1 MQYPIAELAEQ
12 VFDYS
17 KFVTKRYETTNIDRE
32 LSWVDFNQRV
42 LEEAQ
47 DETNPLYERL
57 SFLAITVSNLDEF
70 FMVRVASLYNL
81 LKSTQDKERNYQVIY
96 KQLSDLMKRCHLFY
110 KDQYNTFNKQ
120 ILPALAEEQIQ
131 YITIAETSEQEYQY
145 LDKYYEENIYPV
157 LTPLAVDA
165 GRPFPLIPNQN
176 LNLFVTF
183 EDSAEKPE
191 LKHTKMKSSFAIVEV
206 PRILPRL
213 IRLPGKAKRFVLI
226 ENVISEFLDRLFYNQ
241 TIKTISCFRVMR
253 NADYELDEEEISDL
267 MIEME
272 DILWQRERGDVIR
285 LELEKSAGKEI
296 LHTLQTLMNVE
307 NLAVFRIKGPIDLK
321 FTSQIRKL
329 FPAEILQYHPFEGQV
344 SPAFSDLNEQN
355 YFSVIRER
363 DRILHHPFE
372 AFDPTVKII
381 QQAAEDEQVLA
392 IKQTLYRVSGESP
405 IVKALATAAEKGKH
419 VMALVELKARFDE
432 ENNIH
437 WAKRLEQAGCHVIY
451 GLKGLKT
458 HSKITLIVRKE
469 ENGIRRYVHLGTGN
483 YNDQTAKI
491 YTDFGLWTASEQFG
505 QDATDFFNMIS
516 GYSIPLGWKKMI
528 PAPRWLRKETLARIK
543 QEANHAAAG
552 RKAMIVAKINSL
564 VDEEIIEALYS
575 ASQAGVKIRLIV
587 RGICCLRA
595 GVPGL
600 SENIE
605 VRSLIGRFLEHSRI
619 FYYYNHGREDLF
631 LSSADW
637 MPRNLDRRVEL
648 LFPIEDEICRERVI
662 EVLCLQLLDTERAR
676 VMLPDGTYLR
686 LKQLAYDEKLDSQ
699 EKLMEIA
706 IQAAEQC
713 KKTNRQTDH
722 YEPLRSPKEL

>member
-1 MQYPIAELAEQ
+1 MHNNILEIAEQIFSAPQELSGY
-12 VFDYS
+12 VD
-17 KFVTKRYETTNIDRE
+17 TNNIDRE

-47 DETNPLYERL
+47 DIENPLYERL

-70 FMVRVASLYNL
+70 FMVRVASLYNV
-81 LKSTQDKERNYQVIY
+81 LKSIDNDIDSY
-96 KQLSDLMKRCHLFY
+96 KGVLQQLKQLMKRCHQLY

-120 ILPALAEEQIQ
+120 ILPALKKEQIQ
-131 YITIAETSEQEYQY
+131 YVPMDQMTEEEYQY
-145 LDKYYEENIYPV
+145 LDQYYERNIYPV

-183 EDSAEKPE
+183 EDAESNLQPE
-191 LKHTKMKSSFAIVEV
+191 INSSFAIVEV
-206 PRILPRL
+206 PNILPRV
-213 IRLPGKAKRFVLI
+213 IRLPGKEKRFVLI

-253 NADYELDEEEISDL
+253 NADYELDEDEISDL

-272 DILWQRERGDVIR
+272 DILWKRERGDVIR
-285 LELEKSAGKEI
+285 LEIEKSAGKEI
-296 LHTLQTLMNVE
+296 LRTLQELMDVE

-321 FTSQIRKL
+321 FASKISKL
-329 FPAEILQYHPFEGQV
+329 FPNRSLQYKKFEGQL
-344 SPAFSDLNEQN
+344 SPAFSNPDEQDC
-355 YFSVIRER
+355 FSVIRQK

-372 AFDPTVKII
+372 AFEPTIKVI
-381 QQAAEDEQVLA
+381 QQAAEDDKVLA
-392 IKQTLYRVSGESP
+392 IKQTLYRVSGNSP
-405 IVKALATAAEKGKH
+405 IIKALATAAEKGKH
-419 VMALVELKARFDE
+419 VLVLVELKARFDE

-437 WAKRLEQAGCHVIY
+437 WARRLERAGCHVIY

-491 YTDFGLWTASEQFG
+491 YTDLGLWTASEQIG

-516 GYSIPLGWKKMI
+516 GYSIPLGWKKII

-543 QEANHAAAG
+543 QEENHAKAG
-552 RKAMIVAKINSL
+552 RKAVIIAKINSL
-564 VDEEIIEALYS
+564 VDEEIIHALYA
-575 ASQAGVKIRLIV
+575 ASQAGVKIKLIV
-587 RGICCLRA
+587 RGVCCLRA

-605 VRSLIGRFLEHSRI
+605 VRSIIGRFLEHSRI
-619 FYYYNHGREDLF
+619 FYYYNDGRGDIF

-637 MPRNLDRRVEL
+637 MPRNLNRRVEI
-648 LFPIEDEICRERVI
+648 LFPVDDEECRQRVL
-662 EVLCLQLLDTERAR
+662 EVLCLQLNDTERAR
-676 VMLPDGTYLR
+676 IMLPNGSYYRLR
-686 LKQLAYDEKLDSQ
+686 DFDFEKKIDSQ
-699 EKLMEIA
+699 ETMMKLA
-706 IQAAEQC
+706 
-713 KKTNRQTDH
+713 KKNANKINKSLSEMNH
-722 YEPLRSPKEL
+722 YEPQKAPKEM